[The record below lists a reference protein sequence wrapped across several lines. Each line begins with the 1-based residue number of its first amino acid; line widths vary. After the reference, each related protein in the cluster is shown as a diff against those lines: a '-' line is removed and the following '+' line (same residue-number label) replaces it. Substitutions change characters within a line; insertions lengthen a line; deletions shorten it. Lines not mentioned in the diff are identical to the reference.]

1 MRCVR
6 VRSLSTSNLLAIVI
20 IRYVF
25 PFTPLHPLVMH
36 EDSVRLCVGEGE
48 DSASPLTINVNMAL
62 ALGTTTITASTW
74 SVCAGSPFAGG
85 VL

>member
-1 MRCVR
+1 MCVR
-6 VRSLSTSNLLAIVI
+6 VRSLSSNLLAIVI

-36 EDSVRLCVGEGE
+36 EDSVRLCVGEGD

-62 ALGTTTITASTW
+62 ALGTTSITASTC
-74 SVCAGSPFAGG
+74 SVCADSPFAGG